1 MKRIRTA
8 NNTVVYKIENS
19 DECKTLE
26 DAYSLLK
33 CKLVQIVNL
42 NNGDCFII
50 DEEGKLKNPPLLINP
65 LATLVWSKS
74 FSSDN
79 ENFEFY
85 DEIVGDAIWVE
96 RKFRKDY
103 L

>member
-1 MKRIRTA
+1 MKKIRTA
-8 NNTVVYKIENS
+8 NNTVVYKIENVN
-19 DECKTLE
+19 ECKTCA
-26 DAYSLLK
+26 DAYALLK
-33 CKLVQIVNL
+33 CKLVQVVNL

-79 ENFEFY
+79 KNFEFY

-96 RKFRKDY
+96 RKFRKNFW
-103 L
+103 